1 MLLTTF
7 VVVVVVVFVVVV
19 VVVAD
24 SFVCVKADALV
35 AFPIYLCPQW
45 YVEGAA
51 EHGAA
56 EGRV

>member
-1 MLLTTF
+1 MLLTT
-7 VVVVVVVFVVVV
+7 FVVVV